1 MDLRQLECFAAVARH
16 RHFTR
21 AAEDLYLTQSAVS
34 QQVRRLEASLGV
46 TLLRRG
52 GGRVELT
59 AAGEELLARAEA
71 ILSDVARARAA
82 MDDFAGGVAR
92 GAVRVATTTAEG
104 AGLPEALAAFHRA
117 QPGIRVA
124 LRHGAAGEVV
134 DLVRRGWADLG
145 VAAPAEGAATAGVE
159 AAPLRS
165 EVLVAL
171 LPPGVAGTPPAHV
184 DVWSLRAHP
193 FILAEPGTALRET
206 VAAACEAAGFGP
218 VPLFEV
224 GDPAT
229 VRVLVRAGLGVAL
242 VPASW
247 TGAQDVTAP
256 LAPPVPR
263 HEPQLLARP
272 DGLTP
277 AAALLHRHLRV
288 ALA

>member
-145 VAAPAEGAATAGVE
+145 VA
-159 AAPLRS
+159 
-165 EVLVAL
+165 
-171 LPPGVAGTPPAHV
+171 PPPRPPPRGRPPARRHRPRP
-184 DVWSLRAHP
+184 WTS
-193 FILAEPGTALRET
+193 
-206 VAAACEAAGFGP
+206 GP
-218 VPLFEV
+218 CAP
-224 GDPAT
+224 T
-229 VRVLVRAGLGVAL
+229 RS
-242 VPASW
+242 SW
-247 TGAQDVTAP
+247 P
-256 LAPPVPR
+256 SPAPPY
-263 HEPQLLARP
+263 AR
-272 DGLTP
+272 
-277 AAALLHRHLRV
+277 R
-288 ALA
+288 